1 MLYVLGP
8 SFLQNCPTIPKK
20 IRLRR
25 ALITP
30 PLLYK
35 YNIDEGDDSVARPY
49 LMFLD
54 SKGIV
59 VVAGTVH
66 VEIAYT
72 VS

>member
-1 MLYVLGP
+1 MFWGHLFCKTAP
-8 SFLQNCPTIPKK
+8 RFLKK

-25 ALITP
+25 ALIIP
-30 PLLYK
+30 PLLYIM